1 MSGRYFD
8 GEAMSMIVNLLDN
21 GPDKM
26 EALEGYIKEA
36 DESENYYYSLLWRY
50 EYAYQATFYSDPPK
64 AMPVAA
70 EFASIYEA
78 HPSALGS
85 VRDNGGAESYL
96 MITQMG
102 IDPVVSLP
110 QIPMEQWED
119 MMDKFHALV
128 KRFNIGHRTYWW
140 QMAQFWQYVDKE
152 KAHQYFEK
160 FWKTGRDGLSDCR
173 ACERCYAVH
182 MSLLVGDREAADN
195 YAKPLKAGRVHF
207 CNDAPKI
214 YRWSYLENALDR
226 GDLKEASSYAS
237 QLNYK
242 LEHRIH
248 DLSYI
253 GAVIRCFAYTN
264 IEKAIEKFVSGMELV
279 LGLWDQKKVYDFY
292 KGAYVC
298 FHELAKNKDTV
309 TLSLPE
315 EFPMYNKSGSYNCK
329 ELEQWFYEQA
339 EATGNKFDKRNNSN
353 YFKKNISLALACEGK
368 KIF

>member
-152 KAHQYFEK
+152 KA
-160 FWKTGRDGLSDCR
+160 
-173 ACERCYAVH
+173 
-182 MSLLVGDREAADN
+182 
-195 YAKPLKAGRVHF
+195 
-207 CNDAPKI
+207 I
-214 YRWSYLENALDR
+214 
-226 GDLKEASSYAS
+226 
-237 QLNYK
+237 
-242 LEHRIH
+242 
-248 DLSYI
+248 
-253 GAVIRCFAYTN
+253 
-264 IEKAIEKFVSGMELV
+264 
-279 LGLWDQKKVYDFY
+279 
-292 KGAYVC
+292 
-298 FHELAKNKDTV
+298 
-309 TLSLPE
+309 
-315 EFPMYNKSGSYNCK
+315 
-329 ELEQWFYEQA
+329 
-339 EATGNKFDKRNNSN
+339 
-353 YFKKNISLALACEGK
+353 
-368 KIF
+368 